1 VSGTPSSGA
10 AAEGE
15 SGGQSAYR
23 WVMLGLVWL
32 LYASFGL
39 VRQAPAPL
47 VEPIV
52 RELQISYTQMGTIL
66 GAWPLVYIGVA
77 YLAGTMLDRIGLR
90 RALML
95 GSLVIALSGLLRA
108 FADDFGTMF
117 LAVALFG
124 IGGPTISVG
133 APKLIAI
140 WFRGRDRG
148 TAAGIYTTGSVL
160 GGVAALATAN
170 ALVLP
175 LTGSWRAT
183 LLVYGMVALGAALLW
198 ALLARDPAAAD
209 AATKAAGAAK
219 TGLRHLLRIRNV
231 QLVLVMAFAA
241 LVTSHGITNWLP
253 VLLQRGGMTPAEAGF
268 WAAAPH
274 VAGAAA
280 ALVVP
285 RLGAPGQRRRIIA
298 AMLLLATLSTI
309 GLVVASGSLLLAA
322 LLLHGIARATLTPL
336 LMLVLIET
344 PEVGP
349 AQMGAAGG
357 LYFTVG
363 EIGGFAG
370 PFLLGL
376 LFDLTGTFA
385 TGVLFLTALN
395 AAMLAATPFI
405 RAAPRPAA
413 APSAEHAG

>member
-1 VSGTPSSGA
+1 MTGAPKQGSSEE
-10 AAEGE
+10 AEGTQ
-15 SGGQSAYR
+15 SGYR
-23 WVMLGLVWL
+23 WVMLALVWL

-52 RELQISYTQMGTIL
+52 QDLQITYTQMGTIL
-66 GAWPLVYIGVA
+66 GAWPLLYIAVA

-90 RALML
+90 RALVL
-95 GSLVIALSGLLRA
+95 GALVMAVSGLLRA
-108 FADDFGTMF
+108 FAGDFNTMF

-140 WFRGRDRG
+140 WFRGRERG

-160 GGVAALATAN
+160 GGVAALTTAN

-183 LLVYGMVALGAALLW
+183 LFVYGVVALGAALLW
-198 ALLARDPAAAD
+198 ALLARDPTGQQTMDKD
-209 AATKAAGAAK
+209 AQGRKS
-219 TGLRHLLRIRNV
+219 GLRDLLRVRNV

-241 LVTSHGITNWLP
+241 LVTNHGITNWLP
-253 VLLQRGGMTPAEAGF
+253 VLLQRGGMTPTEAGF

-274 VAGAAA
+274 VAGAVAV
-280 ALVVP
+280 LFLP
-285 RLGAPGQRRRIIA
+285 RLAPPGQHRVMIA
-298 AMLLLATLSTI
+298 AMLAIAALSTI
-309 GLVVASGSLLLAA
+309 GLLLASGPLLTAA

-349 AQMGAAGG
+349 AHMGAAGG

-385 TGVLFLTALN
+385 AGILFLTVLN
-395 AAMLAATPFI
+395 VAMIAVTPFL
-405 RAAPRPAA
+405 RSAQRPTA
-413 APSAEHAG
+413 APSA